1 MGNLFCKHSHTEQKC
16 NLLSHNH
23 DFERQLQVNT
33 EEIEKLK
40 NILNNF
46 NNDTSKSLQ
55 LIEKDIKILA
65 HKMNMREHYNNSLDL
80 YSNTSNLGN
89 LNMTGNFANNNL
101 SQTDLFQSVEE

>member
-1 MGNLFCKHSHTEQKC
+1 MGNLFRKLNHSEQKC

-23 DFERQLQVNT
+23 DFERQLQSNT

-46 NNDTSKSLQ
+46 NKDTSKSLQ

-65 HKMNMREHYNNSLDL
+65 HKMNMRDHYSNSLDL
-80 YSNTSNLGN
+80 YNN
-89 LNMTGNFANNNL
+89 TGNFNEGNS
-101 SQTDLFQSVEE
+101 SQTDIFKSIMDE